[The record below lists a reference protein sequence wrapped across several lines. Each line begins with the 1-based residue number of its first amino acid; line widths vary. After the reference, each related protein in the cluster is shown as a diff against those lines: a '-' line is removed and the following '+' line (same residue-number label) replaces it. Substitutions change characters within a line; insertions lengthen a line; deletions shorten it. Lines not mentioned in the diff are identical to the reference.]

1 MPHGIAKKQEKK
13 RERERDLGVTES
25 ISKFRKRGGAT
36 VTQEND
42 QRGKGKSRD
51 DKEQAPNSPGM

>member
-13 RERERDLGVTES
+13 KDRERDLGVRES

-51 DKEQAPNSPGM
+51 KEQAPNSPGM